1 MFCPECRA
9 EYREG
14 FTECADC
21 KVPLVPEL
29 PPEPEPEYVEF
40 ATVLETGNPAIIAMA
55 KSVLEAAGIECFAK
69 GEGLQELFAAGGLGA
84 HFNPVTG
91 PVEIQV
97 RLEDEEEAR
106 KLLDDLEESDSDGDG

>member
-21 KVPLVPEL
+21 RVPLVPEL
-29 PPEPEPEYVEF
+29 QPEPEPEYAEF
-40 ATVLETGNPAIIAMA
+40 ATVLATGNPAIIAMA
-55 KSVLEAAGIECFAK
+55 KSVLDAAGIECFAK
-69 GEGLQELFAAGGLGA
+69 GEGLQELFAAVGLGA
-84 HFNPVTG
+84 HFNPITG

-97 RLEDEEEAR
+97 RIEDEEEAR